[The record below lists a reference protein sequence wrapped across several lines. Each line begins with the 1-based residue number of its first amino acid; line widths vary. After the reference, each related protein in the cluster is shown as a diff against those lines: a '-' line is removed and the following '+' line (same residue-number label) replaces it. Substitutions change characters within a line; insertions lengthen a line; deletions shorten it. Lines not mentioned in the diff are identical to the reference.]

1 MPNGR
6 TKKIVD
12 MPGLDSSQ
20 IDKYIDDIPD
30 EVLAAM
36 TFSMPWQQ
44 TSESGT
50 YKDPD
55 GFDENAG
62 KLSREKLTEEV
73 WKKLHSNPQINTAV
87 RGKMGRLTG
96 WGFETTSEIFKIQ
109 EVIEEIELDPRNR
122 LYNFWPKYIART
134 NVEGELF
141 LCLTLHSSGFVEV
154 DFIDPSCVT
163 DGGDDDSGIIFHPTK
178 THMPL
183 FFNVNNG
190 STFADQIPSIFIA
203 RYPELINIA
212 SKHKDFKVS
221 KQKGSKTGKKA
232 FKVFG
237 GFYRFIVSWDK
248 SFITRRAISY
258 LRTTIE
264 WLNHYENLKKYEIDH
279 KKSSGAYLWIFKMTE
294 PRAYKQWLKL
304 SDSDKRKTAIL
315 AKKTPGSSLV
325 LPPGMDVVCV
335 NPNLTS
341 IKDQDTDILQMVT
354 SGLDEASDVTTGT
367 SSGTF
372 ASVKASRGPMSD
384 RTSDE
389 AAYFERFLRYD
400 FWGSVFFLKSAIG
413 KFKEFIMVEEAVG
426 FKRTGKKIPGTED
439 DIIEPVFRDVKKRP
453 EMLIDISFPV
463 SETVDYET
471 RAKALMGTKH
481 GPLSETVGLSKK
493 EISSRLGFGGYG
505 RQRLKKATEDR
516 KYPALIYTA
525 DAESIQEKKEGNI
538 TESKS
543 KPTDKKPK
551 PNPKK

>member
-1 MPNGR
+1 
-6 TKKIVD
+6 
-12 MPGLDSSQ
+12 
-20 IDKYIDDIPD
+20 
-30 EVLAAM
+30 
-36 TFSMPWQQ
+36 
-44 TSESGT
+44 
-50 YKDPD
+50 
-55 GFDENAG
+55 
-62 KLSREKLTEEV
+62 
-73 WKKLHSNPQINTAV
+73 
-87 RGKMGRLTG
+87 
-96 WGFETTSEIFKIQ
+96 
-109 EVIEEIELDPRNR
+109 
-122 LYNFWPKYIART
+122 
-134 NVEGELF
+134 
-141 LCLTLHSSGFVEV
+141 
-154 DFIDPSCVT
+154 
-163 DGGDDDSGIIFHPTK
+163 
-178 THMPL
+178 
-183 FFNVNNG
+183 
-190 STFADQIPSIFIA
+190 
-203 RYPELINIA
+203 
-212 SKHKDFKVS
+212 
-221 KQKGSKTGKKA
+221 
-232 FKVFG
+232 
-237 GFYRFIVSWDK
+237 
-248 SFITRRAISY
+248 
-258 LRTTIE
+258 
-264 WLNHYENLKKYEIDH
+264 
-279 KKSSGAYLWIFKMTE
+279 MTE

-505 RQRLKKATEDR
+505 RQRLRKATEDR
-516 KYPALIYTA
+516 KYPPLIYTA

-538 TESKS
+538 TESKPS
-543 KPTDKKPK
+543 NKKPN